1 MIFWFSLLGRERRL
15 DSLRY
20 ISSAGNELGIILPPP
35 FGREK
40 IVVAAA
46 KTIGILSAN
55 RRAHVINRAAA
66 GFSIEKLADLL
77 EDVILLMAKHA
88 AAKGDL

>member
-20 ISSAGNELGIILPPP
+20 ISCAGNELGIILPSS
-35 FGREK
+35 FGRQE
-40 IVVAAA
+40 IVVAAS
-46 KTIGILSAN
+46 KTVGILSAN
-55 RRAHVINRAAA
+55 CRARFIDRASARF
-66 GFSIEKLADLL
+66 GIEKLADLL
-77 EDVILLMAKHA
+77 EDVILFMTKHA

>member
-1 MIFWFSLLGRERRL
+1 MILWFSLPGGGRRL
-15 DSLRY
+15 DGLRY
-20 ISSAGNELGIILPPP
+20 ISSAGNELGIILPTS
-35 FGREK
+35 FGRQE

-55 RRAHVINRAAA
+55 RRARFINRASARF
-66 GFSIEKLADLL
+66 GIEKLADLL